1 MNQEPGQAYYIVPKC
16 EQEVKI
22 LYQDE
27 HLLVVNKPEFL
38 LSVPGRAPENKDCV
52 ITRIQEQ
59 FPDAVIIHRL
69 DLDTSGLL
77 IIPIQRSAM
86 SYLAR
91 QFQERKIHKRYQ
103 AVVWGKLKA
112 TYGTVELPI
121 KADWINRPK
130 QQIAISDGKHALT
143 HYRVLD
149 FDEDKN
155 QTRVELNPITGRS
168 HQLRIHC
175 RELGHP
181 VIGCDMY
188 AHSEALA
195 ASKRLLLHASDIS
208 FRHPQSGEIISVHS
222 PTPF

>member
-52 ITRIQEQ
+52 ITRLQQ
-59 FPDAVIIHRL
+59 HFPEAVIVHRL

-77 IIPIQRSAM
+77 IVPIKRAAM
-86 SYLAR
+86 SHIAR
-91 QFQERKIHKRYQ
+91 QFQERKIFKRYQ
-103 AVVWGKLKA
+103 ALLWGKLKQS
-112 TYGTVELPI
+112 YGTIELPI
-121 KADWINRPK
+121 KADWPNRPK
-130 QQIAISDGKHALT
+130 QQIDFLEGKHALT
-143 HYRVLD
+143 HYRVLHVNH
-149 FDEDKN
+149 EKN
-155 QTRVELNPITGRS
+155 QTRIELNPISGRS

-181 VIGCDMY
+181 VLGCDMY
-188 AHSEALA
+188 AHPEALA

-208 FRHPQSGEIISVHS
+208 FRHPETSEIISVHS
-222 PTPF
+222 PVPF